1 MSFARG
7 TLFLLKDSLLE
18 GRGRDIAGMNLVL
31 LENMVDIDA
40 SAAGNAS
47 SSSGPLED
55 SLPQGRGLEDGG
67 VTVAGVV
74 IIAAAVIAT
83 WAVST

>member
-18 GRGRDIAGMNLVL
+18 GRGRDIAGMNLVM

-40 SAAGNAS
+40 GAAGDAS
-47 SSSGPLED
+47 

-83 WAVST
+83 GAVST